1 MQVVHTVNA
10 RLVLDLMIVQPT
22 ATKFAQDDYLN
33 ASPAPPS
40 NQSNASNPV
49 DASTRAIKNKNKS
62 D

>member
-40 NQSNASNPV
+40 NQSNASNAV
-49 DASTRAIKNKNKS
+49 DASTIKNKNKS